1 MRPPET
7 VMKQRILVCLMA
19 ALLLV
24 LGLLGSAMAEGA
36 DSAPVVNATVNPDRF
51 YSPGPTQ
58 VTVTIQNTA
67 DVEKYVALYG
77 PTGHRITDFP
87 TMLPAGTSHT
97 WTGTWQVTEEH
108 LNAGRLLFM
117 VSYQHT
123 TAQGEQTK
131 KTMQL
136 YIPIVQAGLEAQLEV
151 SRSITPTTALN
162 NQKVYVTYTIANVGP
177 VDVTD
182 LTIKESSA
190 ISSSD
195 AKLGSLAAGETAT
208 HTFTVTMKKKSLA
221 SHATVSYTAGGE
233 TKSITVD
240 EATIQYVKTGL
251 KATLSADKKGG
262 PVGDVVKLTLKL
274 ENTTGKE
281 IGNITVTDPVLGT
294 VFSGE
299 TVAAGATL
307 TLEKELTITSTT
319 DHLFTI
325 TGTNASGD
333 TISSASEQLR
343 VIAVDPALA
352 ANLSLVAEA
361 DSTAIYTRPGIVK
374 FTVHVTNNGAV
385 DATNVKVVSSGVT
398 VYPYNTSSGGV
409 TLAPGQTLSFVR
421 DVLVETP
428 GTFRFDATAA
438 GQLGETV
445 TFNGNELRIFYAPPT
460 ATPSM
465 VPVAAPVKPTDQP
478 LPTSDT
484 LPESYDKAEELLNI
498 GFWAALALAGVSLAL
513 ILVGIVGRAA
523 ANAKAANAAENIQRV
538 HSNDYGKSVPK
549 RKRRYLPES
558 ESTVAVSNDP
568 AEAFEPI
575 EAPAEFTEAAP
586 EELAAA
592 MEETMTE
599 LYPEAVMEADAPAAP
614 AYEPYEGEFTAAPE
628 YAAEPSADDL
638 SASVAAAPVEEPTY
652 RRRRRS
658 DK

>member
-1 MRPPET
+1 
-7 VMKQRILVCLMA
+7 MKQRILVCLMA

-36 DSAPVVNATVNPDRF
+36 DSAPVVNATVDPERF
-51 YSPGPTQ
+51 HSPGTTQ

-67 DVEKYVALYG
+67 DEEKRVALYG

-87 TMLPAGTSHT
+87 TTLPAGTSHT
-97 WTGTWQVTEEH
+97 WTGAWQVTEEH
-108 LNAGRLLFM
+108 LNAGRLPFV

-123 TAQGEQTK
+123 NAQGEQTQK
-131 KTMQL
+131 NLTL
-136 YIPIVQAGLEAQLEV
+136 YIPIVHAGLEAQLEV

-190 ISSSD
+190 ISTSD
-195 AKLGSLAAGETAT
+195 MKLGSLASGETAT
-208 HTFTVTMKKKSLA
+208 HTFTITMKKASLE

-233 TKSITVD
+233 VKSIEV
-240 EATIQYVKTGL
+240 AKAAIQYVKTGL

-262 PVGDVVKLTLKL
+262 PVGDVVKLTLKM

-299 TVAAGATL
+299 TVAAGASV

-343 VIAVDPALA
+343 IIAVDPALA
-352 ANLSLVAEA
+352 ANLSVIAEA

-374 FTVHVTNNGAV
+374 FTVRVTNNGAV
-385 DATNVKVVSSGVT
+385 DATNVKVVASGVT

-421 DVLVETP
+421 DVLVEIP

-465 VPVAAPVKPTDQP
+465 VPVAAPVKPTAQP

-498 GFWAALALAGVSLAL
+498 GFWAALALAGISLAL
-513 ILVGIVGRAA
+513 ILVGLVGRAA
-523 ANAKAANAAENIQRV
+523 ANTKAANAAENIQRV
-538 HSNDYGKSVPK
+538 RGNDYGKSVPK

-558 ESTVAVSNDP
+558 ESTVAVSNETT
-568 AEAFEPI
+568 EALEPV
-575 EAPAEFTEAAP
+575 EAPAESAEAAP

-614 AYEPYEGEFTAAPE
+614 AYEPYEGEFSAAPE
-628 YAAEPSADDL
+628 YAETSADDL
-638 SASVAAAPVEEPTY
+638 SASVAAAPAEEPTY

>member
-1 MRPPET
+1 MALFKRVEET
-7 VMKQRILVCLMA
+7 KTAIKVLAYGASGTGKTTFSLSFPSVVAIDAESGMSFYKNNPNLKYILETTSAEEVEEAMEEIEDELIGEVGTLVIDSETKIYENQQHGALELVEKRARKKSQNVEDANISQREWGKIKLVSKRMQSAKIKLSSMGVSIVSIAQMKEIKEKK
-19 ALLLV
+19 
-24 LGLLGSAMAEGA
+24 G
-36 DSAPVVNATVNPDRF
+36 DTF
-51 YSPGPTQ
+51 
-58 VTVTIQNTA
+58 VTVGYAPDCGKGIEYDY
-67 DVEKYVALYG
+67 DVVLRLFTEK
-77 PTGHRITDFP
+77 D
-87 TMLPAGTSHT
+87 
-97 WTGTWQVTEEH
+97 
-108 LNAGRLLFM
+108 
-117 VSYQHT
+117 
-123 TAQGEQTK
+123 
-131 KTMQL
+131 
-136 YIPIVQAGLEAQLEV
+136 
-151 SRSITPTTALN
+151 
-162 NQKVYVTYTIANVGP
+162 KV
-177 VDVTD
+177 
-182 LTIKESSA
+182 
-190 ISSSD
+190 
-195 AKLGSLAAGETAT
+195 
-208 HTFTVTMKKKSLA
+208 
-221 SHATVSYTAGGE
+221 
-233 TKSITVD
+233 
-240 EATIQYVKTGL
+240 TGL
-251 KATLSADKKGG
+251 D
-262 PVGDVVKLTLKL
+262 
-274 ENTTGKE
+274 
-281 IGNITVTDPVLGT
+281 
-294 VFSGE
+294 
-299 TVAAGATL
+299 
-307 TLEKELTITSTT
+307 
-319 DHLFTI
+319 
-325 TGTNASGD
+325 
-333 TISSASEQLR
+333 
-343 VIAVDPALA
+343 
-352 ANLSLVAEA
+352 SLVAEA

-465 VPVAAPVKPTDQP
+465 VPVAAPVKPTEQP

-498 GFWAALALAGVSLAL
+498 GFWVALALAGVSLAL

-538 HSNDYGKSVPK
+538 RSNDYGKSVPK

-558 ESTVAVSNDP
+558 ESTVAVSNEP

>member
-1 MRPPET
+1 
-7 VMKQRILVCLMA
+7 MKQRILVCLMA

-36 DSAPVVNATVNPDRF
+36 DSAPVVNATVDPERF

-58 VTVTIQNTA
+58 VTVTIQNTS

-136 YIPIVQAGLEAQLEV
+136 YIPIVHAGLEAQLEV

-162 NQKVYVTYTIANVGP
+162 NQKVYVTYSIANVGP

-190 ISSSD
+190 ISTSD
-195 AKLGSLAAGETAT
+195 VKLGNLAAGETAT
-208 HTFTVTMKKKSLA
+208 HTFTITMKKASLE

-233 TKSITVD
+233 TKSIEV
-240 EATIQYVKTGL
+240 AKAAIQYVKTGL

-262 PVGDVVKLTLKL
+262 PVGDVVKLTLKM

-299 TVAAGATL
+299 TVAAGASV

-343 VIAVDPALA
+343 IIAVDPALA
-352 ANLSLVAEA
+352 ANLSVIAEA

-385 DATNVKVVSSGVT
+385 DATNVKVVASGVT

-421 DVLVETP
+421 DVLVEIP

-465 VPVAAPVKPTDQP
+465 VPVAAPVKPTEQP

-498 GFWAALALAGVSLAL
+498 GFWVALALAGVSLAL
-513 ILVGIVGRAA
+513 ILVGLVGRAA
-523 ANAKAANAAENIQRV
+523 ANTKAANAAENIQRV
-538 HSNDYGKSVPK
+538 RGNDYGKSVPK

-558 ESTVAVSNDP
+558 ESTVAVSNEP
-568 AEAFEPI
+568 AEALEPV
-575 EAPAEFTEAAP
+575 EAPAESAEAAP

-599 LYPEAVMEADAPAAP
+599 LYPDAVMEADAPAAP
-614 AYEPYEGEFTAAPE
+614 AYEPYEGEFSAAPE
-628 YAAEPSADDL
+628 YAETSGDDL
-638 SASVAAAPVEEPTY
+638 SASVAAAPAEEPTY